1 MAVNL
6 PTGFVLDQQPTSQ
19 TPQSSGANL
28 PAGFVLDQGPENE
41 QPSVTENQGGHP
53 TYGAHEFNFNP
64 VTAAGKGIYQ
74 GGAALINEIKSL
86 EQKMPTGLSKED
98 DKSYK
103 DYLNEPTVP
112 NPLFNGLRNMPEAMP
127 GTLAGV
133 TQSIGKG
140 AVESLPAMALS
151 GPMGMTAGMGTAG
164 ALNAVANDQNPVT
177 AFAKD
182 AALGKVLSLAGSAGA
197 SLIPSAK
204 RLGSSL
210 GGGVGGA
217 VTSGGDPA
225 SIAQGVSFN
234 ALFPQEPLGSPKNVT
249 PEEHAKVI
257 DKGSEIYRH
266 ILNPGKG
273 IINKIEVKSGK
284 DINDSMALAAKMG
297 LPLEGVEGKL
307 DTRKAVDIVKQAP
320 QPLYEQQ
327 NQILSSNPEKQFNL
341 EDLGNQVKGQLSK
354 TIKNASELSAAH
366 GKVDNEINAEILR
379 HGTPLEGGEIDPN
392 VDGVTLNKIKQ
403 GMWSKSYNPLEP
415 NANDA
420 ARQIGFAAKD
430 AIEKAYD
437 NDAIKENN
445 QKIGQYLQLQKVL
458 EATHGQIIQGGK
470 LGGYAAQG
478 IGALAG
484 HASGIP
490 GAELAGGYLGGKA
503 KSFLNDPA
511 RITGDWAKKIGSLKV
526 INDEPVQLKTENVPQ
541 SGAMTP
547 LNPLKS
553 PQQGGE
559 GEIKV
564 KEGKFGN
571 KGQLGNNN
579 IEKQKAYINSLESS
593 ASDFES
599 KGDVGSAKQL
609 RAQAELERRKLPK
622 EDRNIGLKM
631 SGLGM
636 AAPIVAATTLG
647 IGSVFNPINS
657 QAQTLQKPEK
667 IGMEAGQYTMHNEGF
682 KGMPY
687 IDTTGN
693 KTVGYGF
700 KMDGDASAYIPKD
713 VKEGRRALTKSEA
726 HEIFNKI
733 YPKAI
738 ARAEKFAGNKWS
750 SLSPNQQKVLVDMS
764 YQMSG
769 KLNGFH
775 KFQSAIQ
782 GGHFNTAARE
792 ILNSKYGRKD
802 APNRA
807 KQNAIL
813 IQGES

>member
-1 MAVNL
+1 MPDIFDQISTTTQAPQNGGDIFDQVSNNL
-6 PTGFVLDQQPTSQ
+6 
-19 TPQSSGANL
+19 
-28 PAGFVLDQGPENE
+28 E
-41 QPSVTENQGGHP
+41 QPYVKENPGNHP
-53 TYGAHEFNFNP
+53 TYGAHEVNFNP
-64 VTAAGKGIYQ
+64 ITAAGKGLYQ
-74 GGAALINEIKSL
+74 GGVALSDEIKKL
-86 EQKMPTGLSKED
+86 AIKANPNNPGIAE
-98 DKSYK
+98 
-103 DYLNEPTVP
+103 YLNNTTP
-112 NPLFNGLRNMPEAMP
+112 NPLFNGLKNIPEPMP
-127 GTLAGV
+127 GTGSSLAQGI
-133 TQSIGKG
+133 SKG
-140 AVESLPAMALS
+140 AVESIPAMALS

-164 ALNAVANDQNPVT
+164 ALSAVANNENPVM

-182 AALGKVLSLAGSAGA
+182 AALGKAYSLAGSAGS

-204 RLGSSL
+204 RLGSAL

-217 VTSGGDPA
+217 ITSGGNPE
-225 SIAQGVSFN
+225 SIASGVSFN
-234 ALFPQEPLGSPKNVT
+234 TLFPQEPFGAPKTVT
-249 PEEHAKVI
+249 PQEHANII

-273 IINKIEVKSGK
+273 IINKIEIKSGK

-327 NQILSSNPEKQFNL
+327 NQILSSNPDKQFNL
-341 EDLGNQVKGQLSK
+341 EDLGADVKNQLSGK
-354 TIKNASELSAAH
+354 IKNASELADAH
-366 GKVDNEINAEILR
+366 SKVDNEINAEILR
-379 HGTPLEGGEIDPN
+379 HGTKLEDGTIDPN

-403 GMWSKSYNPLEP
+403 GMWSKSYNPMEP
-415 NANDA
+415 NANDT
-420 ARQIGFAAKD
+420 ARQIGYVAKD

-470 LGGYAAQG
+470 IGGYAAQG

-484 HASGIP
+484 HASHIP
-490 GAELAGGYLGGKA
+490 GAEIAGGYLGGKV

-526 INDEPVQLKTENVPQ
+526 ESNEPVELSESNSPVANPVGPM
-541 SGAMTP
+541 SDI
-547 LNPLKS
+547 NPLKS

-599 KGDVGSAKQL
+599 KGDIGSAKQL

-636 AAPIVAATTLG
+636 AVPIAGFLG
-647 IGSVFNPINS
+647 AGSVFNPINS
-657 QAQTLQKPEK
+657 QAQSAKKQEVMQMP
-667 IGMEAGQYTMHNEGF
+667 AGQYTMTNEG
-682 KGMPY
+682 KGVKGKAGWPY
-687 IDTTGN
+687 IDTLGN

-700 KMDGDASAYIPKD
+700 KMDGDAAKYIPED
-713 VKEGRRALTKSEA
+713 VKSGHRAMTEA
-726 HEIFNKI
+726 EMTNAFNHI

-738 ARAEKFAGNKWS
+738 ARAEKFAGPVWQK
-750 SLSPNQQKVLVDMS
+750 LSQNQQKALADMS
-764 YQMSG
+764 YQMEG
-769 KLNGFH
+769 HLNGFH
-775 KFQSAIQ
+775 SLKAAIQ
-782 GGHFNTAARE
+782 AGHFNTAARE
-792 ILNSKYGRKD
+792 ILNSKYARTD

-813 IQGES
+813 IQQ